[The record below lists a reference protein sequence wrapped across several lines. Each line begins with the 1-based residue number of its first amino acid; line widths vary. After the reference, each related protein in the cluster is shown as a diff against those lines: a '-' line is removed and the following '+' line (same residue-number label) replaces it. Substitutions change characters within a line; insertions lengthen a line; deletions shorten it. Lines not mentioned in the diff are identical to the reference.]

1 MAGWPGEPR
10 MDYDVLMAGGP
21 ASDSAGAPITDVMFD
36 FGNVLVR
43 WDPAAV
49 LVSRYSEDTAR
60 RFLDDSVSGFY
71 AANDLMDA
79 GASIRDGVEFV
90 ARGHG
95 EPWASMMRFY
105 LENFEDS
112 VLGVVPGARVLI
124 DDLRRAGIGVWGLS
138 NWQRDLYAAT
148 ERRYDVL
155 RRLDGVVVSGY
166 VGLRKPDAAIF
177 ELALRRFGI
186 DRATTLF
193 VDDKAMNVQG
203 ANRVGIRAVRFSD
216 PRRLRGLLIT
226 AGVPIDPLV

>member
-10 MDYDVLMAGGP
+10 MDYDVLMAEGP

-95 EPWASMMRFY
+95 AGSYTHLRAHATVLELVCRLLLEKKNSLLSMEPWDF
-105 LENFEDS
+105 
-112 VLGVVPGARVLI
+112 
-124 DDLRRAGIGVWGLS
+124 
-138 NWQRDLYAAT
+138 
-148 ERRYDVL
+148 
-155 RRLDGVVVSGY
+155 
-166 VGLRKPDAAIF
+166 
-177 ELALRRFGI
+177 
-186 DRATTLF
+186 
-193 VDDKAMNVQG
+193 
-203 ANRVGIRAVRFSD
+203 
-216 PRRLRGLLIT
+216 
-226 AGVPIDPLV
+226 